1 MPLFVARGAAD
12 RIDDRSRL
20 APFSSRE
27 SRRSSAPP
35 HDFEHLLQKESE
47 ASACRAG
54 AYTRQLFRVHSTQM
68 SGGSPYLYISR
79 APYVRAPPEPAVGVR
94 PAQRGPRPW
103 LAPAREDLHT
113 LPSFSPTPVACHPP
127 FRVGAQGGRHH
138 GRHLPSRGRSAE
150 QKAVLAGAL
159 SFLGPEGAGASV
171 GRPSCTPSPS
181 RAFSGRLE
189 PSQAFAALALSALL
203 AMAYRYE
210 PPMAMAEPAAQ
221 SGVIGVRKKRTHLHG
236 HRHTGGGTRE
246 EAGEPMRMRG
256 RTREGAR
263 AHAQAQARAGV
274 HNARGR
280 RAGRRRRAHASR
292 RTTRLRDAHV
302 HACQGCMFEHAIR
315 TRAG

>member
-181 RAFSGRLE
+181 RAFSGLRRLGLVGALGHGVQVRAADGDGRAGGAE
-189 PSQAFAALALSALL
+189 RRHRRAEEEDAPARAQA
-203 AMAYRYE
+203 
-210 PPMAMAEPAAQ
+210 
-221 SGVIGVRKKRTHLHG
+221 HG
-236 HRHTGGGTRE
+236 RRHARGGG
-246 EAGEPMRMRG
+246 
-256 RTREGAR
+256 
-263 AHAQAQARAGV
+263 
-274 HNARGR
+274 
-280 RAGRRRRAHASR
+280 
-292 RTTRLRDAHV
+292 
-302 HACQGCMFEHAIR
+302 
-315 TRAG
+315 